1 MIGRSRYVRENAEVA
16 AKYQVVLGELSRQID
31 TMEAGDQLPTEETLA
46 ERFSVSAMTV
56 RRALQAL
63 ADAKRTVAV
72 RGRGT
77 FVAPRTVSKRMTL
90 TSFTESMKAAGM
102 QAHTELISASI
113 SPADKNAAD
122 RLRVE
127 IGEPVYQLNR
137 LRFGDNIPLCLELT
151 FLPARLYPG
160 LLGEDL
166 TGSLYELLHRR
177 YGVMLQRAESRI
189 TAVSPAPDQAD
200 LLHVSAGQ
208 PCISIRATTMAED
221 YPDVVMESSDSLYRG
236 DRYELLVETEPLS
249 AGRE

>member
-1 MIGRSRYVRENAEVA
+1 VV

-31 TMEAGDQLPTEETLA
+31 TMQPGDQLPTEETLA

-63 ADAKRTVAV
+63 ADAKRTIAV

-77 FVAPRTVSKRMTL
+77 FVAPQTVSKRMTL

-102 QAHTELISASI
+102 QAHTELISASV
-113 SPADKNAAD
+113 SPADEIAVEH
-122 RLRVE
+122 LRVDL
-127 IGEPVYQLNR
+127 GEPVYQLRR
-137 LRFGDNIPLCLELT
+137 LRFGDNTPLCLELT
-151 FLPARLYPG
+151 FLPAKLYPG

-177 YGVMLQRAESRI
+177 YGLILERAESRI
-189 TAVSPAPDQAD
+189 TAVSPTPQEASF
-200 LLHVSAGQ
+200 LHVKADQ
-208 PCISIRATTMAED
+208 PCISIRATTMAVEH
-221 YPDVVMESSDSLYRG
+221 PDVVMESSESLYRG

-249 AGRE
+249 AGPE

>member
-1 MIGRSRYVRENAEVA
+1 VV

-31 TMEAGDQLPTEETLA
+31 TMEPGDQLPTEENLA

-56 RRALQAL
+56 RRALQSL
-63 ADAKRTVAV
+63 SDAKRTIAV

-77 FVAPRTVSKRMTL
+77 FVAPQTVSKRMTL

-102 QAHTELISASI
+102 QARTELISASV
-113 SPADKNAAD
+113 SPADAIAAEH
-122 RLRVE
+122 LRVE
-127 IGEPVYQLNR
+127 IGEPVYQLRR

-151 FLPARLYPG
+151 YLPAVLYPG

-177 YGVMLQRAESRI
+177 YGVILERAESRI
-189 TAVSPAPDQAD
+189 RAVAPREDEAR
-200 LLHVSAGQ
+200 LLDVEQGLA
-208 PCISIRATTMAED
+208 CISIRATTMATD
-221 YPDVVMESSDSLYRG
+221 HPDVVMESSDSLYRG

>member
-1 MIGRSRYVRENAEVA
+1 VV

-31 TMEAGDQLPTEETLA
+31 TMQPGDQLPTEETLA

-63 ADAKRTVAV
+63 ADAKRTIAV

-77 FVAPRTVSKRMTL
+77 FVAPQTVSKRMTL

-102 QAHTELISASI
+102 QAHTQLISASV
-113 SPADKNAAD
+113 SPADEIAAEH
-122 RLRVE
+122 LRVDL
-127 IGEPVYQLNR
+127 GVPVYQLRR
-137 LRFGDNIPLCLELT
+137 LRFGDSIPLCLELT
-151 FLPARLYPG
+151 YLPARLYPG

-177 YGVMLQRAESRI
+177 YGVILERAESRI
-189 TAVSPAPDQAD
+189 TAVAPSSEEAR
-200 LLHVSAGQ
+200 LLDVGVAQ
-208 PCISIRATTMAED
+208 PCISIRATTMAVEH
-221 YPDVVMESSDSLYRG
+221 PDVVMESSESLYRG